1 MTSEVF
7 VQILKD
13 LDIYARSHNIKRPLI
28 LFMDG
33 ASPHISL
40 SMAKFCRDTEI
51 QPWLFKPN
59 NTHLCQPL
67 DLSFFGSLK
76 SGLRQKLYMWHQDH
90 IGLSMTRY
98 AVVPLL
104 QAATESILQ
113 NKLGLIGNGFRK
125 AGLFPW
131 NTDAVDM
138 TRMGPSAVFEDGTR

>member
-1 MTSEVF
+1 MF
-7 VQILKD
+7 VQTLKD
-13 LDIYARSHNIKRPLI
+13 LDLYASSHNIKRPLI

-33 ASPHISL
+33 ASLHISL

-51 QPWLFKPN
+51 QSWLFKPN
-59 NTHLCQPL
+59 TTHLCQPL

-76 SGLRQKLYMWHQDH
+76 SGFWQKLYMWYQDH

-113 NKLGLIGNGFRK
+113 NKPGLIGKGFRK
-125 AGLFPW
+125 ARLFPW